1 MTHQHQESVEER
13 DWEKRF
19 DKKFVT
25 RGTLGESRFNFFQV
39 SNRPL
44 TEAYVGDE
52 IIEHLK
58 DFIQSEIAQAKKE
71 EREKIV
77 EFLDTRTAKNILA
90 SIYLDKSYIDI
101 DNSIIKEIKDFLSEP
116 APNE

>member
-1 MTHQHQESVEER
+1 MTTHKTTEGWEDRFYDMIGYIFPTAAEEV
-13 DWEKRF
+13 DELEVKR
-19 DKKFVT
+19 
-25 RGTLGESRFNFFQV
+25 
-39 SNRPL
+39 
-44 TEAYVGDE
+44 
-52 IIEHLK
+52 
-58 DFIQSEIAQAKKE
+58 FIQSEIAQAKKE